1 MYKLTT
7 PTFTLTFPEGTD
19 LGLASNVYATFAKDG
34 KEIATKKDSELVV
47 NGNVVEVFFS
57 QEETAQF
64 PTGLIDVQVN
74 WTYQDGGQTKR
85 ACSTISKVNVHA
97 NLYKKVI

>member
-7 PTFTLTFPEGTD
+7 PTFTLTFPQGTD

-34 KEIATKKDSELVV
+34 KEIATKKNSDLTVD
-47 NGNVVEVFFS
+47 GNVVEVYFS
-57 QEETAQF
+57 QEETALF
-64 PTGLIDVQVN
+64 PVGIIDVQVN

-85 ACSTISKVNVHA
+85 ACSTIAKVNVHA